1 MSNSDV
7 EKFRCGKIHFPQNI
21 VPQAEK
27 CTAHVQQRKAIQTV
41 FLRATFSICDFSLS
55 GSPTWKLAPTPF
67 SLCSVS
73 SRSRLFKPSSSK
85 KGLYDSHWPGFTY
98 LQNKFVSSFFS
109 LSFTQHTPFFS
120 VAQFCYNT
128 PSSLFL
134 KQNFLFLTTD
144 ANLTSHPTH
153 LTPALDKVV
162 EGLKK
167 ILFQFP
173 FGITTAGLLG
183 SHGPKISF
191 HMPFIDLGSDKLMLM
206 AEAIEVQGT
215 KMSSKQHW
223 ETEVFKYSNLYNF
236 TFTFIHLIQW
246 KYKGKS

>member
-7 EKFRCGKIHFPQNI
+7 ERFRCGKIHFPPNI

-67 SLCSVS
+67 SLCSIS
-73 SRSRLFKPSSSK
+73 SRSRLFKPSSRK

-128 PSSLFL
+128 P
-134 KQNFLFLTTD
+134 FLTI
-144 ANLTSHPTH
+144 P
-153 LTPALDKVV
+153 
-162 EGLKK
+162 
-167 ILFQFP
+167 
-173 FGITTAGLLG
+173 
-183 SHGPKISF
+183 
-191 HMPFIDLGSDKLMLM
+191 
-206 AEAIEVQGT
+206 
-215 KMSSKQHW
+215 
-223 ETEVFKYSNLYNF
+223 ETELSVFNHWCQLNLPPYSSY
-236 TFTFIHLIQW
+236 TCSRQSCWRT
-246 KYKGKS
+246 